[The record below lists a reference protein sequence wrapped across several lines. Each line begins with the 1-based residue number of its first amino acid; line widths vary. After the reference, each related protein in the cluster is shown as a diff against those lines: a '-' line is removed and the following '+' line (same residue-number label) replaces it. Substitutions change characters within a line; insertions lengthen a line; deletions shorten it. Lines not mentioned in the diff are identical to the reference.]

1 MSKREPNLLL
11 TDICE
16 SIDKIKSYTFNY
28 TEQVPENLQPVYNKN
43 IFVNLIKV
51 YTMRTINIS
60 ISDIEFSKFG
70 IKSENLNFTE
80 FIELVTKELTRQ
92 NLNKSIELAEKYGIA
107 KMTMEDITNEVKADR
122 GNAKSGN

>member
-1 MSKREPNLLL
+1 
-11 TDICE
+11 
-16 SIDKIKSYTFNY
+16 
-28 TEQVPENLQPVYNKN
+28 
-43 IFVNLIKV
+43 
-51 YTMRTINIS
+51 MRTINIS
-60 ISDIEFSKFG
+60 ISNIEFSKFG

-107 KMTMEDITNEVKADR
+107 KMTMEDITNEVKAVR

>member
-1 MSKREPNLLL
+1 
-11 TDICE
+11 
-16 SIDKIKSYTFNY
+16 
-28 TEQVPENLQPVYNKN
+28 
-43 IFVNLIKV
+43 LIKV

-107 KMTMEDITNEVKADR
+107 KMTMEDITNEVKAVR